1 MNNRKLMV
9 ASVALAGALAG
20 ASSVASAQG
29 AVAETRA
36 LWADAVHNVLESAKD
51 MPEAKYGYRPIAGV
65 RTFGELIGH
74 VAGSQDMFCA
84 LALGQKAPA
93 EDAIEKAATTKAAL
107 IAALEKSNKSCEAA
121 YAQKDAAVTASLDL
135 FGVKRTRLAVLIMNA
150 MHDDEHYGNIV
161 TYLRMNG
168 MVPPSSKPAK

>member
-1 MNNRKLMV
+1 MNSRNLLV
-9 ASVALAGALAG
+9 AVAALASVT
-20 ASSVASAQG
+20 SVASAQG
-29 AVAETRA
+29 AVADTRA
-36 LWADAVHNVLESAKD
+36 LWADAMHNVVEAAKD

-74 VAGSQDMFCA
+74 VAGSQEMFCA
-84 LALGQKAPA
+84 IALGRKPPA
-93 EDAIEKAATTKAAL
+93 EDAVEKQANKKDAL
-107 IAALEKSNKSCEAA
+107 VAALEKSNKSCEAA
-121 YAQKDAAVTASLDL
+121 YAQSDAATADKVDM
-135 FGVKRTRLAVLIMNA
+135 FGTPRTRLAALIMNA